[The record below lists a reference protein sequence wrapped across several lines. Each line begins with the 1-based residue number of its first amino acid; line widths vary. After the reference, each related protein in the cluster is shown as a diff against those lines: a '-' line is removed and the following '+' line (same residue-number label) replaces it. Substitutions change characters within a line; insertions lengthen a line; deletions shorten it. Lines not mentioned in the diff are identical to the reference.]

1 MFLCIYMVP
10 TSTFGSV
17 LSRRVYNV
25 VWVVFG
31 VALPLSC
38 LLVTGSKLVRALQAQ
53 RRQNEVAAAG
63 HARHQQQCYGR
74 VSVCPSVTNSS
85 SAAVLRSCVRLSV
98 CQSHQQQCSQFS
110 QVTTTVV
117 GTAASFV
124 VLVCPS
130 IVVESVGLI
139 VGAETLSDPQ
149 LDVYRTVIVLL
160 NLCQTIKFAG
170 NFVFFVRVRRDCG
183 RRGTD
188 ADRSAM
194 ELCRLRSADVARSTH
209 HTEQTGAGRPSINVT
224 VSSTWPSTETNRRA
238 LTTITLATV

>member
-74 VSVCPSVTNSS
+74 VSVCPSVSRISS
-85 SAAVLRSCVRLSV
+85 SARSS
-98 CQSHQQQCSQFS
+98 
-110 QVTTTVV
+110 
-117 GTAASFV
+117 
-124 VLVCPS
+124 
-130 IVVESVGLI
+130 
-139 VGAETLSDPQ
+139 
-149 LDVYRTVIVLL
+149 
-160 NLCQTIKFAG
+160 
-170 NFVFFVRVRRDCG
+170 RR
-183 RRGTD
+183 
-188 ADRSAM
+188 
-194 ELCRLRSADVARSTH
+194 
-209 HTEQTGAGRPSINVT
+209 
-224 VSSTWPSTETNRRA
+224 
-238 LTTITLATV
+238 

>member
-1 MFLCIYMVP
+1 MVP
-10 TSTFGSV
+10 TSTFGSL

-63 HARHQQQCYGR
+63 HAR
-74 VSVCPSVTNSS
+74 
-85 SAAVLRSCVRLSV
+85 
-98 CQSHQQQCSQFS
+98 HQQQCSQFS

-183 RRGTD
+183 RRATD